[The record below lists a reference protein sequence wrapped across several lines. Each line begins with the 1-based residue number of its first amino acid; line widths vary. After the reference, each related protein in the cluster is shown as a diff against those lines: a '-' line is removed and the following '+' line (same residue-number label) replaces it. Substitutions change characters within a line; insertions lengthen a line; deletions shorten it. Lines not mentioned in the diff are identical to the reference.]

1 MKNIWRLTVM
11 QNEIGA
17 SEWKQERIIL
27 EYEHRGMM
35 WDALCHF
42 DRAQMPGRYIVFTIE
57 KIEVCDYE
65 ENDTAA
71 GNGNDNTEV

>member
-1 MKNIWRLTVM
+1 MKTIWRLTAK

-27 EYEHRGMM
+27 EYEDREVL
-35 WDALCHF
+35 WDALCDF

-57 KIEVCDYE
+57 KIEVCDHE